1 MIIVRNVICGSV
13 VTYPTSIYYVLIM
26 NSDPQILVMNHLSK
40 LATDDVSRSFDSYGA
55 PFFTVVWN

>member
-40 LATDDVSRSFDSYGA
+40 LATDHDVSRSFD
-55 PFFTVVWN
+55 V